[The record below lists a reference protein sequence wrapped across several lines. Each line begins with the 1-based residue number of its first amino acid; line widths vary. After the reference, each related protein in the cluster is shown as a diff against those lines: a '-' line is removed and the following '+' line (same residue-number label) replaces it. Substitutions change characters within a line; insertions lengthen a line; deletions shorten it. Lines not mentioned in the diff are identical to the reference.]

1 MKIYNPPEELTDEL
15 INENL
20 DLLQKLSAIKSN
32 QLLEDLGVFETLNRP
47 RSPEEIFH
55 MLNFNLLDNE
65 FIKIFDLL
73 AEHELITKQGEFF
86 SDNPRREYLVNYLK
100 DDIKGKENTIL
111 APFVALF
118 NRLSSKYKAILK
130 GEQGKLDEN
139 ELIRT
144 LDSLYGSEFF
154 FQLRHL
160 FYMNISSRSPLLFTK
175 DKITVLNWGVG
186 SGYDSLHLADFFGEK
201 INVISIEPVTSIYR
215 CLVVQDLY
223 EIYNVDFMD
232 REQLQH
238 SIRKNTMDIFMGS
251 KFVFKEDMKD
261 YIKNIQDSFHK
272 DGYLALT
279 LTPKLNFALDWIMSI
294 YEPYEY
300 NLILDEH
307 IAILKHYGLSKVK
320 FIGLE
325 NSFLLIQRT

>member
-1 MKIYNPPEELTDEL
+1 MYSPPEELTDEV
-15 INENL
+15 IGTNL
-20 DLLQKLSAIKSN
+20 DLLQKLSAVKAT
-32 QLLEDLGVFETLNRP
+32 QMLEDLGVFETLNRP

-55 MLNFNLLDNE
+55 MLNFSTLDEE
-65 FIKIFDLL
+65 FIRIFDLL
-73 AEHELITKQGEFF
+73 AEHELLSKQGEFY
-86 SDNPRREYLVNYLK
+86 SDNPRREFLVEYLME
-100 DDIKGKENTIL
+100 DIKEKEETIL

-118 NRLSSKYKAILK
+118 DRLSSKYKAILK

-154 FQLRHL
+154 FQIRHL
-160 FYMNISSRSPLLFTK
+160 FFQNIASRSPLFFTK
-175 DKITVLNWGVG
+175 DKITILNWGVG

-201 INVISIEPVTSIYR
+201 VKVISIEPITSIYR

-238 SIRKNTMDIFMGS
+238 AVRKGTMDIFMGS

-261 YIKNIQDSFHK
+261 YIKSIQESLQQE
-272 DGYLALT
+272 GYLALT
-279 LTPKLNFALDWIMSI
+279 LTPKLNYGLDWIMSI
-294 YEPYEY
+294 FDSYEF

-320 FIGLE
+320 FIGLD
-325 NSFLLIQRT
+325 NSFLLIQKT

>member
-1 MKIYNPPEELTDEL
+1 MYSPPEELTDEM
-15 INENL
+15 ISANL
-20 DLLQKLSAIKSN
+20 DLLQKLSAVKAAQI
-32 QLLEDLGVFETLNRP
+32 LEDLGVFETLNRP

-55 MLNFNLLDNE
+55 MLNFNTMEEE
-65 FIKIFDLL
+65 FIRIFDLL
-73 AEHELITKQGEFF
+73 AEHEILSKQGEFY
-86 SDNPRREYLVNYLK
+86 SDNPRREYLIGYLN
-100 DDIKGKENTIL
+100 DDIKEKEEGIL

-160 FYMNISSRSPLLFTK
+160 FFSNISSRTPLLFTK

-201 INVISIEPVTSIYR
+201 INVISIEPITSLYR

-238 SIRKNTMDIFMGS
+238 AVRKGTMDIFMGS

-261 YIKNIQDSFHK
+261 YIKNIQDSLHAE
-272 DGYLALT
+272 GYLALT
-279 LTPKLNFALDWIMSI
+279 LTPKLNYGLDWIMSI
-294 YEPYEY
+294 FDSYEF